1 MIAAGMQKA
10 RLRLAAGPFGLYFY
24 CTWLG
29 EIVGQERSAIS
40 HQGLAISGLSQA
52 IGSGWRRGAREIR
65 WRGTANTDLTG
76 DSGSP
81 YRFRPGLPLHV

>member
-1 MIAAGMQKA
+1 MGTPDMIAAGMQKA

-40 HQGLAISGLSQA
+40 HQGIS
-52 IGSGWRRGAREIR
+52 
-65 WRGTANTDLTG
+65 
-76 DSGSP
+76 
-81 YRFRPGLPLHV
+81 H